1 MAARSPIR
9 VLYGV
14 TINDTIKRGNK
25 DDMKALLKEARAQH
39 KKQGNLVDAIGALEK
54 ALRKPGVDPRPL
66 YGVPAFDAIKR
77 GNRVEI
83 EALLAQARSA
93 QADQGDLGQAIEDLS
108 AAVKAKKK

>member
-1 MAARSPIR
+1 MARTPIR

-39 KKQGNLVDAIGALEK
+39 KKQGDLSDAIATLEK
-54 ALRKPGVDPRPL
+54 ALRKPDVRPMPM
-66 YGVPAFDAIKR
+66 YGAPVYDAVKR
-77 GNRVEI
+77 GNKVEL
-83 EALLAQARSA
+83 EALLAHARA
-93 QADQGDLGQAIEDLS
+93 TQQDQGDLGQAIEDLA

>member
-39 KKQGNLVDAIGALEK
+39 KKQGNLSDTIAKLEK

-66 YGVPAFDAIKR
+66 YGVPAADAIKR

-93 QADQGDLGQAIEDLS
+93 QSDQGDLGQAIEDL
-108 AAVKAKKK
+108 AAAIKSRK

>member
-1 MAARSPIR
+1 MARTPIR

-25 DDMKALLKEARAQH
+25 DDMRALLKDARAQH
-39 KKQGNLVDAIGALEK
+39 KKQGELGETIAALEK

-83 EALLAQARSA
+83 EALLAQARGA
-93 QADQGDLGQAIEDLS
+93 QKDQGDLGQAIEDLA
-108 AAVKAKKK
+108 AAVKARK